1 MEPTGIFVGTW
12 DTSAF
17 KAMSC
22 AKGGKT
28 RKQTNLYFSLINRK
42 LATQNFL
49 FNQHIHFKRKKDRT
63 VPMGSTLSV

>member
-12 DTSAF
+12 VDLSKKKTNVNIM

-28 RKQTNLYFSLINRK
+28 RKQTNY
-42 LATQNFL
+42 T
-49 FNQHIHFKRKKDRT
+49 
-63 VPMGSTLSV
+63 SV